1 MVPLAFV
8 VLLGIIKEAIG
19 EIVRWKE
26 DRAFNSTQMPSILF
40 ELGKLCT
47 KDKRLDRIYVGDI
60 LEIKEDDQVPADC
73 VILWSSDA
81 KGKAYIQ
88 TA

>member
-1 MVPLAFV
+1 
-8 VLLGIIKEAIG
+8 
-19 EIVRWKE
+19 
-26 DRAFNSTQMPSILF
+26 MPSILF

-47 KDKRLDRIYVGDI
+47 KEKRLDRIYVGDI